1 MHNIPYLDEIT
12 LKNLAITTKD
22 VMAEIENL
30 IVKTSDNKA
39 WSAAKAVI
47 QPNTSERDDRYMM
60 AALAAMDDPSLLAVK
75 TVVLNPDNSNHNLP
89 QINGLVT
96 VLSSQTG
103 LPVAIID
110 GNWITA
116 VRTAGLS
123 ATAAKY
129 LARKD
134 AKIAGFIGCGVQARS
149 HLDAF
154 CDGFPLE
161 KALLFGRGKRNIEL
175 TKELAISRGLD
186 VEICDRFEDLVAQ
199 SDILTTSL
207 TYTPQLVPFLKADAM
222 KQGSFAAVTDLGA
235 PWVKESFS
243 HFDVLA
249 IDDLAQEKSLPNK
262 IANIEDIKGDIFDLV
277 MGRINKRSSDEERT
291 AFVFRGLAL
300 GDLALTSL
308 VMKTLGLV

>member
-308 VMKTLGLV
+308 VIKTLGLV

>member
-1 MHNIPYLDEIT
+1 MQNIPYLDEAA
-12 LKNLAITTKD
+12 LENLGITTMD
-22 VMAEIENL
+22 VIAEIENL
-30 IVKTSDNKA
+30 IRKQSDNNA
-39 WSAAKAVI
+39 WSAPKAVI
-47 QPNTSERDDRYMM
+47 QPKSSQEDDRYMM

-75 TVVLNPDNSNHNLP
+75 TVVLNPENSNHDLP

-103 LPVAIID
+103 LPVAILD

-134 AKIAGFIGCGVQARS
+134 AKIAGFVGCGVQARS

-161 KALLFGRGKRNIEL
+161 KAVLFGRGQTNIEL
-175 TKELAISRGLD
+175 TKERALSRGLD
-186 VEICDRFEDLVAQ
+186 VEICGRYEDVVAQ
-199 SDILTTSL
+199 SDILTTSV
-207 TYTPQLVPFLKADAM
+207 TYTPQLVPFLKADAL
-222 KQGSFAAVTDLGA
+222 KPGGFAAVTDLAA
-235 PWVKESFS
+235 PWIKESFS
-243 HFDVLA
+243 NFDILA
-249 IDDLAQEKSLPNK
+249 IDDLKQERTLPNK
-262 IANIEDIKGDIFDLV
+262 VANTDDISGDIFDLV
-277 MGRINKRSSDEERT
+277 MGRIDKRTTDQERT

-308 VMKTLGLV
+308 VIKKAELV

>member
-1 MHNIPYLDEIT
+1 MQNIPYLDEKT
-12 LKNLAITTKD
+12 LENLAITTQD
-22 VMAEIENL
+22 VIAEIEDL
-30 IVKTSDNKA
+30 IVKKSDNKA
-39 WSAAKAVI
+39 WSATKAVL
-47 QPNTSERDDRYMM
+47 QPKTSESDDRYMM

-103 LPVAIID
+103 LPVAILD

-149 HLDAF
+149 HLEAF
-154 CDGFPLE
+154 CDGFPIE
-161 KALLFGRGKRNIEL
+161 KVLLFGRGKRNIEL
-175 TKELAISRGLD
+175 TKELAMSLGLD
-186 VEICDRFEDLVAQ
+186 VEICDRFEDVTAQ

-222 KQGSFAAVTDLGA
+222 KKGSFAAVTDLGA
-235 PWVKESFS
+235 PWVKQSFS
-243 HFDVLA
+243 EFDVLA
-249 IDDLAQEKSLPNK
+249 IDDLVQEKSLPNK
-262 IANIEDIKGDIFDLV
+262 IANMEDIKGDIFDLV
-277 MGRINKRSSDEERT
+277 LGQINKRSSDEERT

-308 VMKTLGLV
+308 VIKRAGLV

>member
-1 MHNIPYLDEIT
+1 MQNIPYLDEAN
-12 LKNLAITTKD
+12 LKNLAITTQD
-22 VMAEIENL
+22 VIAEIEDL
-30 IVKTSDNKA
+30 IVKKSDNKA
-39 WSAAKAVI
+39 WSAAKAVL
-47 QPNTSERDDRYMM
+47 QPNTSESDDRYMM

-103 LPVAIID
+103 LPVAILD

-154 CDGFPLE
+154 YDGFPIE
-161 KALLFGRGKRNIEL
+161 KVLLFGRGIRNIEL
-175 TKELAISRGLD
+175 TKELAISRGLE
-186 VEICDRFEDLVAQ
+186 VEICDRFEDVVAQ

-235 PWVKESFS
+235 PWVKESFGR
-243 HFDVLA
+243 FDVLA
-249 IDDLAQEKSLPNK
+249 IDDRVQEKSLPNK
-262 IANIEDIKGDIFDLV
+262 IADMKDINGDIFDLV

-308 VMKTLGLV
+308 VIKKAGLV

>member
-1 MHNIPYLDEIT
+1 MQNIPYLDEAS
-12 LKNLAITTKD
+12 LKQLGISTSNVI
-22 VMAEIENL
+22 AEIEDL
-30 IVKTSDNKA
+30 IRKRSDNKA

-47 QPNTSERDDRYMM
+47 QPHSYDGDERYMM

-75 TVVLNPDNSNHNLP
+75 TVVLNPENSNHDLP

-103 LPVAIID
+103 LPVAILD

-134 AKIAGFIGCGVQARS
+134 AEIAGFIGCGVQARS

-154 CDGFPLE
+154 CDGFPLK
-161 KALLFGRGKRNIEL
+161 KALLFGRGKANLEL
-175 TKELAISRGLD
+175 TRELAISRGLE
-186 VEICDRFEDLVAQ
+186 VEICEDFEEVVAQ
-199 SDILTTSL
+199 SDILTTSV
-207 TYTPQLVPFLKADAM
+207 TYTPQLQPFLKAEAM
-222 KQGSFAAVTDLGA
+222 KPGGFAAVTDLGA
-235 PWVKESFS
+235 PWIKDSFS
-243 HFDVLA
+243 GFDILA
-249 IDDLAQEKSLPNK
+249 IDDLEQEKSLPNK
-262 IANIEDIKGDIFDLV
+262 LAHERDIKGDIFDLV
-277 MGRINKRSSDEERT
+277 MGRIDPQTSDQQRT

-300 GDLALTSL
+300 GDLALTAL
-308 VMKTLGLV
+308 VIKKAGLV

>member
-1 MHNIPYLDEIT
+1 MQNIPYLDET
-12 LKNLAITTKD
+12 NLKNLAITTQD
-22 VMAEIENL
+22 VVAEIEDL
-30 IVKTSDNKA
+30 IVKKSDNKA
-39 WSAAKAVI
+39 WSAAKAVL
-47 QPNTSERDDRYMM
+47 QPNTTEGDDRYMM

-103 LPVAIID
+103 LPVAILD

-134 AKIAGFIGCGVQARS
+134 AKIVGFIGCGVQARS
-149 HLDAF
+149 HLEAF
-154 CDGFPLE
+154 CDGFPIE
-161 KALLFGRGKRNIEL
+161 KVLLFGRGKRNIEL

-186 VEICDRFEDLVAQ
+186 VEICDRFEDVTAQ

-235 PWVKESFS
+235 PWVKGSFAE
-243 HFDVLA
+243 FDVLA
-249 IDDLAQEKSLPNK
+249 IDDLVQEKSLPNK
-262 IANIEDIKGDIFDLV
+262 IANMEDIKGDIFDLV
-277 MGRINKRSSDEERT
+277 MGRINKRTSDKERT

-308 VMKTLGLV
+308 VIKKAGLV

>member
-1 MHNIPYLDEIT
+1 MQNIPYLDETT
-12 LKNLAITTKD
+12 LKKLDITTQD
-22 VMAEIENL
+22 VVAEIEDL
-30 IVKTSDNKA
+30 IHKRSDNKA

-47 QPNTSERDDRYMM
+47 QPHSYDGDERYMM

-75 TVVLNPDNSNHNLP
+75 TVVLNPENSNHDLP

-103 LPVAIID
+103 LPVAILD
-110 GNWITA
+110 GNWVTA

-134 AKIAGFIGCGVQARS
+134 AEIAGFIGCGVQARS

-154 CDGFPLE
+154 CDGFPLK
-161 KALLFGRGKRNIEL
+161 KALLYGRGKANIEL
-175 TKELAISRGLD
+175 TKELAMSRGLE
-186 VEICDRFEDLVAQ
+186 VKICGNFEDVVAQ
-199 SDILTTSL
+199 SDILTTSV
-207 TYTPQLVPFLKADAM
+207 TYTPQLKPFLKAGDM
-222 KQGSFAAVTDLGA
+222 KVGGFAAVTDLGA
-235 PWVKESFS
+235 PWIKDSFS
-243 HFDVLA
+243 DFDILA
-249 IDDLAQEKSLPNK
+249 IDDLEQEKSLPNK
-262 IANIEDIKGDIFDLV
+262 VANTEDIKGDIFDLV
-277 MGRINKRSSDEERT
+277 MGRVDQRTSDSERT

-308 VMKTLGLV
+308 VIKKAGLV

>member
-235 PWVKESFS
+235 PWVKESFT

-308 VMKTLGLV
+308 VIKTLGLV

>member
-1 MHNIPYLDEIT
+1 MQNIPYLDEKT
-12 LKNLAITTKD
+12 LKNLAITTQD
-22 VMAEIENL
+22 VIEEIENL
-30 IVKTSDNKA
+30 IVKKSDNKA
-39 WSAAKAVI
+39 WSAAKAVL
-47 QPNTSERDDRYMM
+47 QPKTSESDDRYMM

-103 LPVAIID
+103 LPVAILD

-134 AKIAGFIGCGVQARS
+134 AKIVGFIGCGVQARS
-149 HLDAF
+149 HLEAF
-154 CDGFPLE
+154 CDGFPIE
-161 KALLFGRGKRNIEL
+161 KVLLFGRGKGNIEL
-175 TKELAISRGLD
+175 TEELAMSRGLG
-186 VEICDRFEDLVAQ
+186 VEICDRFEDVVAQ

-222 KQGSFAAVTDLGA
+222 KTGSFAAVTDLGA
-235 PWVKESFS
+235 PWVKESFAG
-243 HFDVLA
+243 FDVLA
-249 IDDLAQEKSLPNK
+249 IDDLVQEKSLPNK
-262 IANIEDIKGDIFDLV
+262 IADMKDINGDIFDLI

-308 VMKTLGLV
+308 VIKKAGLV

>member
-1 MHNIPYLDEIT
+1 MKNIPYLDETT
-12 LKNLAITTKD
+12 LKNLAITTQD
-22 VMAEIENL
+22 VIEEIENL
-30 IVKTSDNKA
+30 IVKKSDNKA
-39 WSAAKAVI
+39 WSAAKAVL
-47 QPNTSERDDRYMM
+47 QPNTTEGDDRYMM

-103 LPVAIID
+103 LPIAILD

-149 HLDAF
+149 HLEAF
-154 CDGFPLE
+154 CDGFPIE
-161 KALLFGRGKRNIEL
+161 KVLLFGRGKGNIEL

-186 VEICDRFEDLVAQ
+186 VEICDRFEDVVAQ

-222 KQGSFAAVTDLGA
+222 KTGSFAAVTDLGA
-235 PWVKESFS
+235 PWVKESFAG
-243 HFDVLA
+243 FDVLA
-249 IDDLAQEKSLPNK
+249 IDDLVQEKSLPNK
-262 IANIEDIKGDIFDLV
+262 IANMEDIKGDIFDLI
-277 MGRINKRSSDEERT
+277 MGRINKRTSDEERT

-308 VMKTLGLV
+308 VIKKAGLV

>member
-1 MHNIPYLDEIT
+1 MQNIPYLDEASLKELGIATSDVIT
-12 LKNLAITTKD
+12 
-22 VMAEIENL
+22 EIEDL
-30 IVKTSDNKA
+30 IRKKSDNKA

-47 QPNTSERDDRYMM
+47 QPQSYDGDDRYMM
-60 AALAAMDDPSLLAVK
+60 AALAAMDNPSLLAVK
-75 TVVLNPDNSNHNLP
+75 TVVLNPENSNHNLP

-103 LPVAIID
+103 LPVAILD

-129 LARKD
+129 LAKKD

-161 KALLFGRGKRNIEL
+161 RALLFGRGKANIDL
-175 TKELAISRGLD
+175 TKELAISRGLE
-186 VEICDRFEDLVAQ
+186 VEICEDFEEVVAQ
-199 SDILTTSL
+199 SDVLTTSV
-207 TYTPQLVPFLKADAM
+207 TYTPQLQPFLKAGAM
-222 KQGSFAAVTDLGA
+222 KPGGFAAVTDLGA
-235 PWVKESFS
+235 PWIKDSFS
-243 HFDVLA
+243 GFDVLA
-249 IDDLAQEKSLPNK
+249 IDDLEQEKSLPNK
-262 IANIEDIKGDIFDLV
+262 VAHEPDIKGDIFDLV
-277 MGRINKRSSDEERT
+277 MGRIDPRTSDQERT

-308 VMKTLGLV
+308 VIKKAGLV